1 METTDDPAPSVPHI
15 PGYTPL
21 RLLGSGG
28 SSTVW
33 LASRDKDGARFAIKC
48 IMGGPGKDSRGSA
61 GPDSQHG
68 LREGRILSGL
78 EHEHLIRLHD
88 VMDLPGVGTGSVGL
102 VMDFAAGGSL
112 ANLVGGRR
120 KLGIGEAVTI
130 LTPVAQ
136 VLAYLHAQGTA
147 HGDISPGNVLFTA
160 QGKPLVTDLG
170 VAGVVGEE
178 NQSLDVGTDGFV
190 DPSIAARGDGAGEA
204 LQPERDV
211 YSLAALGWYCLT
223 GMAPE
228 IAKHRPPLP
237 LLVPDVPKG
246 LAAALEAGLDP
257 DPRARPTARELGTA
271 IYRSAAAEPVDLAG
285 SVHSSVIP
293 ELLTRRQAGGRPQRR
308 SPLSRSPVR
317 RSRLSR
323 SRLSRSPL
331 SRSPLAGAVLR
342 LPPLRTARTPRP
354 ERRTRTR
361 QPQRRTKPQ
370 GGPRSSIRVGFLVAA
385 GVSVGAVGFAIWLGI
400 QEPASGLTSVVDPGT
415 TTVVTEAAQATQAA
429 QPIPD
434 ALLDALHSED
444 PAIAMPALSA
454 VRDMALGLDRLE
466 LLATVNAA
474 GSAAHAADET
484 LKQQLRADGIRF
496 AGLTTTLDSVSVLG
510 PHEVDRA
517 VVALTATT
525 SSYEERDASD
535 RLVKSQPAGER
546 QQLRLILVRLAG
558 QWSISEILGPG

>member
-1 METTDDPAPSVPHI
+1 METTDAPATSVPRI
-15 PGYTPL
+15 PGYTPS
-21 RLLGSGG
+21 RHLGSGG
-28 SSTVW
+28 SSAVW

-48 IMGGPGKDSRGSA
+48 VTGALQGDQRSQRGA
-61 GPDSQHG
+61 NRETA
-68 LREGRILSGL
+68 LREVRILSAL
-78 EHEHLIRLHD
+78 RHEHLIRIHD
-88 VMDLPGVGTGSVGL
+88 VVELGGEARGSLGL

-112 ANLVGGRR
+112 TNLVKARR
-120 KLGIGEAVTI
+120 QLSVGETVTV

-190 DPSIAARGDGAGEA
+190 DTSVSAQGGPGDGAREA

-271 IYRSAAAEPVDLAG
+271 VYRSAAAQPVDLAG

-308 SPLSRSPVR
+308 SPLAS
-317 RSRLSR
+317 
-323 SRLSRSPL
+323 
-331 SRSPLAGAVLR
+331 AVLR
-342 LPPLRTARTPRP
+342 LRPLRTVMTPRP
-354 ERRTRTR
+354 ERRTRKR
-361 QPQRRTKPQ
+361 KPQR
-370 GGPRSSIRVGFLVAA
+370 GPRIAIRVGLLVAA
-385 GVSVGAVGFAIWLGI
+385 GVSVGAVGWAFWLGV
-400 QEPASGLTSVVDPGT
+400 QEPASGSTSVVISGT
-415 TTVVTEAAQATQAA
+415 AIQAPQAD

-434 ALLDALHSED
+434 THLEALRSED
-444 PAIAMPALSA
+444 PIIAVHALSA

-466 LLATVNAA
+466 LLANVNAA
-474 GSAAHAADET
+474 GSPAQAADET
-484 LKQQLRADGIRF
+484 LKQQLGAEGIHF
-496 AGLTTTLDSVSVLG
+496 AGLTTSLSSVSVLG

-525 SSYEERDASD
+525 SGYEERDRSD
-535 RLVKSQPAGER
+535 RLVKSQPAGEA
-546 QQLRLILVRLAG
+546 QQLRLVLVRLAG

>member
-61 GPDSQHG
+61 GPESQHA
-68 LREGRILSGL
+68 LREGRILSRL

-190 DPSIAARGDGAGEA
+190 DPSIAARGARGDGAGGA

-308 SPLSRSPVR
+308 SPLSRSP
-317 RSRLSR
+317 
-323 SRLSRSPL
+323 
-331 SRSPLAGAVLR
+331 LAGAVLR

-370 GGPRSSIRVGFLVAA
+370 GGPRSSIRVGFLVPA

-415 TTVVTEAAQATQAA
+415 TTVVTEAAQATEPAQATQAA

-496 AGLTTTLDSVSVLG
+496 AGLTTTLDSVSVLS

-525 SSYEERDASD
+525 SGYEERDASD
-535 RLVKSQPAGER
+535 RLVRSQPAGER
-546 QQLRLILVRLAG
+546 QQLRLVLVRLAG
-558 QWSISEILGPG
+558 QWTISEILGPG

>member
-1 METTDDPAPSVPHI
+1 METTDVPAPLIPHI

-21 RLLGSGG
+21 RPLGSGC

-48 IMGGPGKDSRGSA
+48 VTGGPGKGSGGST
-61 GPDSQHG
+61 GPDSEHG
-68 LREGRILSGL
+68 FREGRILSGL
-78 EHEHLIRLHD
+78 QHEHLIRLHD
-88 VMDLPGVGTGSVGL
+88 VVKLPGVGTGSVGL

-120 KLGIGEAVTI
+120 KLGVGEVVTI

-160 QGKPLVTDLG
+160 QGKPLVADLG
-170 VAGVVGEE
+170 VAGVVGEK

-190 DPSIAARGDGAGEA
+190 DTSVSARGAPGNGAREA

-223 GMAPE
+223 GRAPE

-237 LLVPDVPKG
+237 LLVPEVPKG

-271 IYRSAAAEPVDLAG
+271 IYRSAAAQPVDLAG

-308 SPLSRSPVR
+308 NPLSRISLGRIPQTDAVSRLWPVR
-317 RSRLSR
+317 
-323 SRLSRSPL
+323 
-331 SRSPLAGAVLR
+331 
-342 LPPLRTARTPRP
+342 TAMTPRP
-354 ERRTRTR
+354 ERRKRKGQPQRRR
-361 QPQRRTKPQ
+361 QPQR
-370 GGPRSSIRVGFLVAA
+370 GPRLTIRVGLLVA
-385 GVSVGAVGFAIWLGI
+385 GVVSVGAVGWAFWLGI
-400 QEPASGLTSVVDPGT
+400 QEPASGSTSLVNPGT
-415 TTVVTEAAQATQAA
+415 TTQATQTTQTN
-429 QPIPD
+429 QPIP
-434 ALLDALHSED
+434 AARLDALRSED
-444 PAIAMPALSA
+444 PTIAVHALSA

-466 LLATVNAA
+466 LLASVNAA
-474 GSAAHAADET
+474 GSPAQAADET
-484 LKQQLRADGIRF
+484 LGEQLRADGIHF
-496 AGLTTTLDSVSVLG
+496 AGLTTSLSNVSVLG
-510 PHEVDRA
+510 PQEVDRA

-525 SSYEERDASD
+525 SGYEERDRSD
-535 RLVKSQPAGER
+535 RLVKSRPAGEP
-546 QQLRLILVRLAG
+546 QQLRLVLVRLAG
-558 QWSISEILGPG
+558 QWSISEILGPA

>member
-1 METTDDPAPSVPHI
+1 METTDAPAPLVPHI

-21 RLLGSGG
+21 RPLGSGG

-48 IMGGPGKDSRGSA
+48 LTGRPSEDSRGPA
-61 GPDSQHG
+61 GPDSERG

-78 EHEHLIRLHD
+78 QHEHLIRLHD
-88 VMDLPGVGTGSVGL
+88 VVKLPGVGTGAVGL

-112 ANLVGGRR
+112 ANLMGGRR
-120 KLGIGEAVTI
+120 KLGVGEAVTI

-190 DPSIAARGDGAGEA
+190 DTSVAARGGSDNGAREA
-204 LQPERDV
+204 LHPERDV

-271 IYRSAAAEPVDLAG
+271 IYRSAAAQPVDLAG

-308 SPLSRSPVR
+308 SPLSRN
-317 RSRLSR
+317 
-323 SRLSRSPL
+323 PL
-331 SRSPLAGAVLR
+331 SRSPLTGAVLR
-342 LPPLRTARTPRP
+342 LRPLRTAMTPRP
-354 ERRTRTR
+354 ERRTRKR
-361 QPQRRTKPQ
+361 QPQRRTQPQ
-370 GGPRSSIRVGFLVAA
+370 RGRRLSIRVGLLVAA
-385 GVSVGAVGFAIWLGI
+385 GVSVGAVGWAFWLGI
-400 QEPASGLTSVVDPGT
+400 QEPASGSTSGVNTGT
-415 TTVVTEAAQATQAA
+415 TTQAA
-429 QPIPD
+429 EATQPIPD
-434 ALLDALHSED
+434 ARLDALRSED
-444 PAIAMPALSA
+444 PTIAVHALSA
-454 VRDMALGLDRLE
+454 VRDMALGLHRLD
-466 LLATVNAA
+466 LLASVNAA
-474 GSAAHAADET
+474 GSPAQAADET
-484 LKQQLRADGIRF
+484 LGHQLRADGIHF
-496 AGLTTTLDSVSVLG
+496 AGLTTSLSNVSVLG
-510 PHEVDRA
+510 PHEVGRA
-517 VVALTATT
+517 VVALTATI
-525 SSYEERDASD
+525 SGYEERDRSD
-535 RLVKSQPAGER
+535 RLVKSQPAGEP
-546 QQLRLILVRLAG
+546 QQLRLVLVRLAG